1 LSVKAIRVIAFGLVI
16 VMLGLLPGAQTSF
29 GQGRLSKATIAGH
42 EVFVDGYAR
51 SDNNCQGLA
60 PPQITIDDPPEHGI
74 ICLRRGDLWLKAT
87 IENNLAHC
95 LGKKVSG
102 FHVIYIARK
111 DYTGPDHVHYTVVF
125 PTVQHSMDVTL
136 NVWPDSSKTS
146 VATPGD
152 ISATIGETRQPSGP
166 IPACPT
172 LVS

>member
-1 LSVKAIRVIAFGLVI
+1 MR
-16 VMLGLLPGAQTSF
+16 GATTTAKGSP
-29 GQGRLSKATIAGH
+29 
-42 EVFVDGYAR
+42 
-51 SDNNCQGLA
+51 

-146 VATPGD
+146 VATPRRYKCHNRRNTTAVWTNPCVPHPGF
-152 ISATIGETRQPSGP
+152 ISTGKK
-166 IPACPT
+166 
-172 LVS
+172 L